1 MRPNRHTTRKED
13 ARVILRRV
21 TKQYHIH
28 HEKPILLERLIRT
41 QREAFRALSDIT
53 VTLYR
58 GEKVGLL
65 GPNGSGKTTL
75 LKIISGIVTPTN
87 GDVIAHGRVVP
98 IIDLEAG
105 FHPDLTGEQNIYLN
119 GLMLGMTRR
128 EITICLRKIIA
139 YAHIGRFID
148 VPLFTYSQGMKLR
161 LGLSIAIHAQPDI
174 LLLDEGIGAGD
185 ETFQRKAQKTIHS
198 MFQTGK
204 TIIVASHWLEF
215 LERYCTRILVLDRG
229 HIVADGSSELV
240 SWYRKK
246 YGNT

>member
-1 MRPNRHTTRKED
+1 MKTNKTIVVDKP
-13 ARVILRRV
+13 ARVVLAHV
-21 TKQYHIH
+21 TKVYHIH
-28 HEKPILLERLIRT
+28 HEKPMLMEHLIKAKH
-41 QREAFRALSDIT
+41 EAFRALSDIT
-53 VTLYR
+53 VTIYR

-75 LKIISGIVTPTN
+75 LKIISGIVTPTS
-87 GDVIAHGRVVP
+87 GTVTIDGRVVP

-119 GLMLGMTRR
+119 GLILGMTRR
-128 EITICLRKIIA
+128 EITMRLKKIIS

-161 LGLSIAIHAQPDI
+161 LGLSIAIHARPDI

-185 ETFQRKAQKTIHS
+185 ETFQKKAQATIHH
-198 MFQTGK
+198 MFATGK
-204 TIIVASHWLEF
+204 TIVVASHWLEF
-215 LERYCTRILVLDRG
+215 LEAHCSRIIILDKGRV
-229 HIVADGSSELV
+229 IADGSASLV

-246 YGNT
+246 YRNV